1 MTQVQQDQQ
10 KQAYRWVILVAVC
23 LIGFMTIG
31 TRATLGNFFKAII
44 ADLHWDRGTISFVVA
59 INLWVSGFLQ
69 PFTGHLMD
77 RFGAKWL
84 FAISIAGY
92 GLGVALIGFTNG
104 LGYLLLIYGVL
115 MGAATAGASMSLT
128 NALVAQ
134 WFRDWRALAMS
145 INNASA
151 ALGQLL
157 LVYISYLLLESS
169 GWRLSHLYLGAAVL
183 VVTLPLALL
192 MPRRATQAGGM
203 AVGGAD
209 APQRQ
214 ALRHGPLETTSW
226 SKALCSTPLWQLNGG
241 YFVCGMTVSLFTVHL
256 IPFATDRGLSAETAA
271 KAFGLMAAITVAGS
285 LLSGAVSDRIGRKNV
300 LGLAYLTRGAAFA
313 LLLLWHH
320 EVALYVFAVIGGLS
334 WLATPPSVIALTGEI
349 YGMRALGT
357 LGGISLLAHQ
367 LGGGASVWLAGVLHD
382 LTGSYDVSFTLAAV
396 ALLGA
401 TLLSFSIA
409 ERRYSVRYIVPA
421 PSAAGD

>member
-1 MTQVQQDQQ
+1 
-10 KQAYRWVILVAVC
+10 
-23 LIGFMTIG
+23 
-31 TRATLGNFFKAII
+31 
-44 ADLHWDRGTISFVVA
+44 VVA

-203 AVGGAD
+203 AVGGASV
-209 APQRQ
+209 PGRQ
-214 ALRHGPLETTSW
+214 AAIHGPLETTSW